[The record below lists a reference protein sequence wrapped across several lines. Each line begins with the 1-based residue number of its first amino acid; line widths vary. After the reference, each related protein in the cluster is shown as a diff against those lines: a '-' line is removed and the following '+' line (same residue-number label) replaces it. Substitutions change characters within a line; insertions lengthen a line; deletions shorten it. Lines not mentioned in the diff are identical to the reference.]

1 MNLSELEKAIKKYI
15 NYYNKQRI
23 NKQRIKTKRT
33 NPDCISGISPQL
45 KFIKP
50 S

>member
-15 NYYNKQRI
+15 NYY